1 MLLYICLEL
10 NGTRLMYIWV
20 VLATFIVALAAFNLP
35 VRPDMRNVYVSP
47 QAEAVIT
54 KLYLQHKA
62 AKAAVLDSVET
73 NGVYMNGEV
82 EVSSIR
88 NFLPLGFELSDDYES
103 LDVTERNHS
112 YLYCLDKSSPDLSV
126 ESPQCNG
133 DFVPYLISYGCV
145 PTKWR
150 NVHNGKPNNDLIAAM
165 YNVLGHGGQ
174 FGYSQE
180 IEPVQSDKNILGSS
194 MGINI
199 RDKMWLSIPQFIIS
213 QDKGG
218 NSFYNVCGDGGE
230 CDYCLVYMTIL
241 GAVQ

>member
-1 MLLYICLEL
+1 
-10 NGTRLMYIWV
+10 MYIWV

-62 AKAAVLDSVET
+62 A
-73 NGVYMNGEV
+73 V

-213 QDKGG
+213 QDKGE